1 MVLEFDI
8 SYKLLCGFDC
18 HFVLAVTQ
26 LYTIVCVCVCVCVCW
41 TGDTLQIV
49 NNSDG
54 DWWYARSIKTGKEGY
69 IPSNYVAPVKSVEA
83 ME

>member
-1 MVLEFDI
+1 
-8 SYKLLCGFDC
+8 
-18 HFVLAVTQ
+18 
-26 LYTIVCVCVCVCVCW
+26 VCVCVCVCA
-41 TGDTLQIV
+41 GDTLQIV

-54 DWWYARSIKTGKEGY
+54 DWWDARSIKSGKEGY

>member
-1 MVLEFDI
+1 MYGSSHGDMCDSRSVSMNQGCTIFITWCLSSSLLFM
-8 SYKLLCGFDC
+8 LCGP
-18 HFVLAVTQ
+18 
-26 LYTIVCVCVCVCVCW
+26 
-41 TGDTLQIV
+41 GDTLQIV